1 MSRTRSWRERASRRV
16 SESERRPWIILTTV
30 LFGLFTVGFTITILA
45 VALKTIAADLDSSE
59 ATMTWIITGPM
70 LAMALLGPTLGKLS
84 DLHGA
89 RRVYLLGLMGACF
102 FAGLTSIAWSGGSL
116 VAFRV
121 LAAACGAA
129 AGPSSLSLINTS
141 FDRERRV
148 QAMGLWSFVMAGGP
162 VLGVVAGAPVV
173 EFLSWRLI
181 FVAQVPLMVVGL
193 LVAFLV
199 LPETPRRA
207 GVRFD
212 VAGSVLITLTAALFL
227 VGLNRGPEVGWA
239 HPVVVGSFLLA
250 PVAAATWVVVERRV
264 VDPLVP
270 LRYLR
275 RRNFV
280 LPISNQ
286 FLTNFA
292 YMGGF
297 ILTPA
302 LLQDVM
308 GLSVATTGYV
318 TIARPLS
325 FAVAG
330 PVAGWWAMRVGE
342 RRNAV
347 LGSAA
352 IVASMLMLA
361 SVGPASAVV
370 LVVVALALSG
380 LGMGG
385 NAPAMAATVA
395 NSVDDHDLG
404 IAGATQQMAST
415 LGTVAGIQIM
425 FTVQA
430 SLASTAGLAPSFSRA
445 YLVGAA
451 ACAAGV
457 AAAWFIRSTSRVVVA
472 EGGEPRGEVR
482 GDLSLAAPLRR

>member
-1 MSRTRSWRERASRRV
+1 MAQ
-16 SESERRPWIILTTV
+16 SERQPWIVLATV

-59 ATMTWIITGPM
+59 ATITWIITGPM
-70 LAMALLGPTLGKLS
+70 LAIALLGPTVGKLS

-89 RRVYLLGLMGACF
+89 RRVYLLGLVGAGI

-129 AGPSSLSLINTS
+129 AGPSSLALINTS

-148 QAMGLWSFVMAGGP
+148 QAMGLWSLVMAGGP

-173 EFLSWRLI
+173 EFLSWRFI
-181 FVAQVPLMVVGL
+181 FVAQVPLTLAGL
-193 LVAFLV
+193 VVAFLV
-199 LPETPRRA
+199 LPDTPRRG

-212 VAGSVLITLTAALFL
+212 VVGSILLTVTAALL
-227 VGLNRGPEVGWA
+227 LIGLNRGPELGWA
-239 HPVVVGSFLLA
+239 HPAVVGSFLLA
-250 PVAAATWVVVERRV
+250 PVAAAAWVAVERRV
-264 VDPLVP
+264 PDPLVP
-270 LRYLR
+270 LEYLR
-275 RRNFV
+275 RRNFA
-280 LPISNQ
+280 LPIGNQ

-308 GLSVATTGYV
+308 GLSVASTGYV

-330 PVAGWWAMRVGE
+330 PLAGWWAMRVGE

-352 IVASMLMLA
+352 IVVSMLMLA
-361 SVGPASAVV
+361 SVTADSAVAII
-370 LVVVALALSG
+370 VVALALSG
-380 LGMGG
+380 VGMGG
-385 NAPAMAATVA
+385 TAPAMSATVA
-395 NSVDDHDLG
+395 NAVEDHDLG

-430 SLASTAGLAPSFSRA
+430 SLASTTGLAPSFSRA
-445 YLVGAA
+445 YLVGAVV
-451 ACAAGV
+451 CAVGV
-457 AAAWFIRSTSRVVVA
+457 AAAWFIRSQPRDA
-472 EGGEPRGEVR
+472 ERGARGAPSEIVPTEV
-482 GDLSLAAPLRR
+482 GALVPVRR